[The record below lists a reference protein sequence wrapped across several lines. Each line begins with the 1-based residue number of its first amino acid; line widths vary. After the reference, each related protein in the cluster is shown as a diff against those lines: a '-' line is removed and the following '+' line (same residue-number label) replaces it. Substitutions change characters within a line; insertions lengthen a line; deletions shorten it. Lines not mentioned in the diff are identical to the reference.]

1 MVVRMVTLE
10 VRNLAGSGGSKL
22 FCSLVVAKACVGVEW
37 NYLGENNLY
46 QICSPVAKRNRGTL
60 FADRPVGR
68 PAGAE
73 RRGRRRARTT
83 AGGCPG
89 GAERSVTRPA
99 YCGRCRGGDFDRG
112 VTGTMA
118 RSSRRGRQH
127 PRRHHGENVLRKWSH
142 HQPEEEEH
150 KQLTITIRSYCQ
162 AHHLMFLGE
171 IRI

>member
-22 FCSLVVAKACVGVEW
+22 FCSLVVAKACVGEEW

-68 PAGAE
+68 PGRSGGVAGVP
-73 RRGRRRARTT
+73 GRQPAAAR
-83 AGGCPG
+83 G

-99 YCGRCRGGDFDRG
+99 YCGRCRGGDFGRG

-118 RSSRRGRQH
+118 RSSQRGRQH

-171 IRI
+171 VHI